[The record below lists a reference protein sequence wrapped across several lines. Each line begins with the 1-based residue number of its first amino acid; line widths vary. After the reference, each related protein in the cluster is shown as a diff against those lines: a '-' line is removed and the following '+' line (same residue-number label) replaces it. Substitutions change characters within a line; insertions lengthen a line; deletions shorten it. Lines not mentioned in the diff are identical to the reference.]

1 MKRNRAACWALA
13 CILGIFCLAG
23 CGKAEPKFILGMD
36 ASSVPSL
43 EAGGIQ
49 YYNREGQAQDV
60 FEILADAGVN
70 YIRVRVWND
79 PYDEAGHGYG
89 GGNCDIENALEIGK
103 RATRYGMK
111 LMVDFHYSD
120 FWADPGKQ
128 MCPMAWNDMN
138 IQEKTDA
145 LYNFTCNSLAL
156 LKNAGVEVGMV
167 QIGNETNSGLAG
179 ETQWDAMAK
188 LFCAGAKAVRDT
200 LPKALVAVHFT
211 NPEKAGSYEYY
222 AQQLDHYGVDYD
234 VFASSY
240 YPQWHGSLE
249 NLQQVLTH
257 IHETYGKQV
266 LVAETAHPY
275 TAEDLDFHGNTV
287 TADSVTP
294 YPKTPEGQ
302 AAWVKAVAETVFQI
316 PGGMGVFYW
325 EGTWISAGGSS
336 YEENKKLWETYG
348 SGWASSYAAGYDP
361 WDAGQYFGGCAVEN
375 QAFFDS
381 RGVALESITVFSEI
395 YEALKQHHSTKND

>member
-13 CILGIFCLAG
+13 CILGTFCLAG

-128 MCPMAWNDMN
+128 MAPKAWQGMD
-138 IQEKTDA
+138 IAEKADA
-145 LYNFTCNSLAL
+145 LYAFTCDSLKM
-156 LKNAGVEVGMV
+156 LKDAGVSVGMV
-167 QIGNETNSGLAG
+167 QVGNETNSGIAG
-179 ETQWDAMAK
+179 ETSWENMAK
-188 LFCAGAKAVRDT
+188 LFSAGAKAVRDR
-200 LPKALVAVHFT
+200 LSEALVAVHFT
-211 NPEKAGSYEYY
+211 NPEKTGAYEYY
-222 AQQLDHYGVDYD
+222 AQQLDLYGVDYD

-249 NLQQVLTH
+249 NLQQVLTA
-257 IHETYGKQV
+257 IQKTYGKQV
-266 LVAETAHPY
+266 LVAETAHAY

-287 TADSVTP
+287 TGDTATP

-302 AAWVKAVAETVFQI
+302 EAWVQAVAKAVSEI
-316 PGGMGVFYW
+316 GGLGVFYW
-325 EGTWISAGGSS
+325 EGTWISAGGST
-336 YEENKKLWETYG
+336 YEENKALWETYG
-348 SGWASSYAAGYDP
+348 SGWASSWAGDYDP
-361 WDAGQYFGGCAVEN
+361 LDAGKYCGGCAVEN

-381 RGVALESITVFSEI
+381 RGRALESLGVFAQIRQES
-395 YEALKQHHSTKND
+395 AQP